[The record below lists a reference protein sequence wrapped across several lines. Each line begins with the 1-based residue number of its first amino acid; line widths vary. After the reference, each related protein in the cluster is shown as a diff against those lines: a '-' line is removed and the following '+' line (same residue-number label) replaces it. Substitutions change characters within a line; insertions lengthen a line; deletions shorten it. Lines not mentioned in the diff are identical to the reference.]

1 MILTLFSAASPIPF
15 HALSAIGALGVGVS
29 QMLMKKGTFLH
40 VLLGRIW
47 VALMTFVAVSSFFIY
62 ELKIWGN
69 YSPIHFLSVWTLLSI
84 GAGIYYARIGNIRRH
99 RYVMML
105 LFYLALVLTGAFTLL
120 PNRLM
125 YSVVFQ

>member
-1 MILTLFSAASPIPF
+1 MISTLFSAASPIAF
-15 HALSAIGALGVGVS
+15 HALSAIVALGVGVA

>member
-1 MILTLFSAASPIPF
+1 MLTLFSAASPIPF

>member
-1 MILTLFSAASPIPF
+1 MILTLLSAASPIPF

>member
-1 MILTLFSAASPIPF
+1 MISTLFSAASPIPF

>member
-1 MILTLFSAASPIPF
+1 MILTLLSAASPIPF
-15 HALSAIGALGVGVS
+15 HALSAIVALGVGVS